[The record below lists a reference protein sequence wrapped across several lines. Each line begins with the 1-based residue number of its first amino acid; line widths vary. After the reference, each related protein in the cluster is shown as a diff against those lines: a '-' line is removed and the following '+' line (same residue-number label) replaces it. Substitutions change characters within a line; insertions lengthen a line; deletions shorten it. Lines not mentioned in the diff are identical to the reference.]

1 MFDTGGEE
9 RVDYMT
15 LHYYENAKIVC
26 LVYAVDS
33 LASLTG
39 LNAWVDDAQEYLALK
54 TLHSA
59 ANPVFALVGVKSD
72 IPFDAREVSPEHVK
86 QAAKQFEISE
96 DCCFTVSSASGDGVA
111 EMVQHLAQ
119 KTFNL
124 HATPTNA
131 EMEDNSSIISAQLRS
146 TREPV
151 SKEISK
157 CKQWLCYCLCCK
169 RCDYE
174 TINST

>member
-9 RVDYMT
+9 RVDDMS

-39 LNAWVDDAQEYLALK
+39 LNAWVEDAQEYLALK

-59 ANPVFALVGVKSD
+59 TKLVFALVGVKSD
-72 IPFDAREVSPEHVK
+72 IPFDAREVKPKHVE
-86 QAAKQFEISE
+86 QAAKKFKIPE
-96 DCCFTVSSASGDGVA
+96 DCCFNVSSASGDGVE

-119 KTFNL
+119 RAF
-124 HATPTNA
+124 NA
-131 EMEDNSSIISAQLRS
+131 EIEDHGLDYSSDHSSTASSTQLG
-146 TREPV
+146 
-151 SKEISK
+151 K
-157 CKQWLCYCLCCK
+157 CKQWLCSCLCCK
-169 RCDYE
+169 KRDYE
-174 TINST
+174 AVNSTMDAL